1 MAQQISVRVPATCAT
16 LSCAF
21 ACAALALGL
30 YLHINIRPRP
40 DRTVN
45 VRYSGVT
52 PERVPTDPTNLIA
65 RTIRN
70 TLEGW
75 HKARGFDLEIENQIP
90 VGVGLGSSA
99 AAIVGALAA
108 CHWMA
113 DTALSD
119 EELVSMATRLEGHPD
134 NAAAAWHGGFTVAVE
149 HRGAVLAYS
158 CPVPDSLQLVL
169 VVAAYAVPT
178 EKARPALGWPSSSAH
193 GGGTSHR
200 SAVPSRQLF
209 SGTAELL

>member
-1 MAQQISVRVPATCAT
+1 MAQQISVRVPATCAN
-16 LSCAF
+16 LGCAF
-21 ACAALALGL
+21 DCAALALGL
-30 YLHINIRPRP
+30 YLRINIRPRP

-119 EELVSMATRLEGHPD
+119 EELVSIATRREGHPD
-134 NAAAAWHGGFTVAVE
+134 NAAAAGHGGFTVAVE

-158 CPVPDSLQLVL
+158 
-169 VVAAYAVPT
+169 
-178 EKARPALGWPSSSAH
+178 
-193 GGGTSHR
+193 
-200 SAVPSRQLF
+200 
-209 SGTAELL
+209 